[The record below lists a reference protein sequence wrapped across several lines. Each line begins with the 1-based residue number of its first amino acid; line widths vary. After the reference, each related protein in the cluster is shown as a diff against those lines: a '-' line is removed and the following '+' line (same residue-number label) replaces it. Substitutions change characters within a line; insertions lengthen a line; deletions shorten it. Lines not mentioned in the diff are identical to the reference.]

1 MLLKLG
7 NLICAHADF
16 VKFCSQQNNNNNNNN
31 DDDDDDDI
39 NTYCIQK
46 YILSRKIR
54 ISQLFFPFALRC
66 TFTFLCLVICWNLWS
81 FFEI

>member
-1 MLLKLG
+1 MNLNMLLKLG

-31 DDDDDDDI
+31 DDDDDDDDDNDDDI

-54 ISQLFFPFALRC
+54 IS
-66 TFTFLCLVICWNLWS
+66 
-81 FFEI
+81 